1 MSKLARA
8 WTWIRENGTALLV
21 VSGFVGGFWVAAGSL
36 ATKDDFERA
45 TRSLA
50 TRADLAPLASRADL
64 ATTERTVN
72 TLRETVA
79 GLATAV
85 DGLNGAV
92 DRVNATV
99 DRLGENV
106 ERTNET
112 VVALSATVEI
122 TSDTV
127 NRLSETVERLGVT
140 AEALDGTIPLLVSC
154 VIDLHF
160 WNLLHVE
167 GRDEQQPLPESCE
180 QARRQ

>member
-92 DRVNATV
+92 TTRPGKPDAEDWPSKFTGFVLQADDVMRIVTPSSGGYG
-99 DRLGENV
+99 DPL
-106 ERTNET
+106 ERDPE
-112 VVALSATVEI
+112 VVLADV
-122 TSDTV
+122 
-127 NRLSETVERLGVT
+127 
-140 AEALDGTIPLLVSC
+140 LDGFTTLELAERDYGV
-154 VIDLHF
+154 VIDRGAMRVDGEATAAL
-160 WNLLHVE
+160 
-167 GRDEQQPLPESCE
+167 RSS
-180 QARRQ
+180 RRE